1 MAYES
6 LLFMQ
11 HQSMPAL
18 HQHAIP
24 GKATWDDNT
33 TKMTK
38 IECCR
43 IKNHKTMT
51 KSLRILAIIATVCC
65 YAQWIDARVYYVKTD
80 GTGNGDSWQEAAG
93 DLDEM
98 MEKASSGDEIWIAK
112 GVYKPTRLI
121 KASKKN
127 SRAFVL
133 KDGVSLYG
141 GFAGNESSIA
151 QREKGWQAYSF
162 TNETVL
168 SGDDDVEDVWTR
180 TFMNAT
186 DYLYGWETT

>member
-1 MAYES
+1 
-6 LLFMQ
+6 
-11 HQSMPAL
+11 
-18 HQHAIP
+18 
-24 GKATWDDNT
+24 
-33 TKMTK
+33 
-38 IECCR
+38 
-43 IKNHKTMT
+43 MT
-51 KSLRILAIIATVCC
+51 KSLRILAIIAAVCC

-151 QREKGWQAYSF
+151 
-162 TNETVL
+162 
-168 SGDDDVEDVWTR
+168 
-180 TFMNAT
+180 
-186 DYLYGWETT
+186 

>member
-24 GKATWDDNT
+24 GKATWDGNT

-38 IECCR
+38 IECCG

-51 KSLRILAIIATVCC
+51 KSLRILAIIAAVCC

-80 GTGNGDSWQEAAG
+80 GTGNGDSWQEAA
-93 DLDEM
+93 
-98 MEKASSGDEIWIAK
+98 
-112 GVYKPTRLI
+112 
-121 KASKKN
+121 
-127 SRAFVL
+127 
-133 KDGVSLYG
+133 
-141 GFAGNESSIA
+141 
-151 QREKGWQAYSF
+151 
-162 TNETVL
+162 
-168 SGDDDVEDVWTR
+168 
-180 TFMNAT
+180 
-186 DYLYGWETT
+186 